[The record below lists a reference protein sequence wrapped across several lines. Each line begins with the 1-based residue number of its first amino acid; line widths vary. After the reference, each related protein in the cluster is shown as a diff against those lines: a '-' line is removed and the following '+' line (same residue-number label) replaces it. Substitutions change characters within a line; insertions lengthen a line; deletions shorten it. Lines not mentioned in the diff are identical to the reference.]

1 MYIVSKRRQQHKQSK
16 AYYSQGQQVGDKHQ
30 QRQSRG
36 EQQVNSERAVCN
48 EEYDLSWFK
57 PSVAQKSI
65 IYGMSNHR
73 CTIVEAPSGCGKSS
87 TIIFQA
93 LKMMKTG
100 KFDKI
105 LFIKTPSTL
114 GLDDLGALSTNEVKF
129 DVHLEAMR
137 SIFHSFMSPEKLEM
151 EERLGRIE
159 FKFPNWCGGETWD
172 KYLVVIDENQWISP
186 EINKLLLERCTDKTV
201 VVVAGD
207 SKQRYS
213 TKWRKDGFTDLIQRV
228 TEVNEDGERVA
239 SNELFHYVR
248 LTHSENRRGDFSRF
262 ITENYDNLDMS

>member
-1 MYIVSKRRQQHKQSK
+1 MSKRRQQHKQPK
-16 AYYSQGQQVGDKHQ
+16 TYYSQGQAVGDRHE
-30 QRQSRG
+30 QRQNRG
-36 EQQVNSERAVCN
+36 DNQVAKERTVCN

-57 PSVAQKSI
+57 PSTAQKEI

-73 CTIVEAPSGCGKSS
+73 CTVVSSPSGCGKSS
-87 TIIFQA
+87 TVIFQA

-100 KFDKI
+100 KYDGI

-137 SIFHSFMSPEKLEM
+137 SIFHTFMSPEKLEM

-172 KYLVVIDENQWISP
+172 KKIVIIDENQWISP
-186 EINKLLLERCTDKTV
+186 EINKLLLERCTDNSV

-213 TKWRKDGFTDLIQRV
+213 TKWRKDGFSDLIERITDVDEEGNRV
-228 TEVNEDGERVA
+228 SN
-239 SNELFHYVR
+239 NELFHYVR
-248 LTHSENRRGDFSRF
+248 LTHSENRRGAFSRF
-262 ITENYDNLDMS
+262 ITENYDNLDLR

>member
-1 MYIVSKRRQQHKQSK
+1 MSKRRQQHKQPK
-16 AYYSQGQQVGDKHQ
+16 AYYSQGQAVGDKHE
-30 QRQSRG
+30 QRQYRG
-36 EQQVNSERAVCN
+36 EQQVNSERLVCN

-65 IYGMSNHR
+65 IYGMSNHN

-100 KFDKI
+100 KYTKI

-137 SIFHSFMSPEKLEM
+137 SIFHSFMSPEKLAM

-172 KYLVVIDENQWISP
+172 GFIVVIDENQWISP
-186 EINKLLLERCTDKTV
+186 EINKLLLERCTDNTV

-213 TKWRKDGFTDLIQRV
+213 TKWRKDGFSDLINRI
-228 TEVNEDGERVA
+228 TELDEDGNRVA
-239 SNELFHYVR
+239 KNDLFHYAR
-248 LTHSENRRGDFSRF
+248 LTHSENRRGKFSRF
-262 ITENYDNLDMS
+262 ITENYDNLDMA